1 MAAFDSKAS
10 KSKSAQMS
18 GDAIAYFKRV
28 KSQVKIEDLDKVR
41 KLLRYKKKGPL
52 ANIWSKVTDLWAV
65 ANDKDIPFA
74 QKAGPIAALLY
85 VVMPIDLIP
94 DAIPFAGLID
104 DAAVVGYVVSTLA
117 TKFSKIKQPKA
128 SPH

>member
-18 GDAIAYFKRV
+18 GDAIAFFKRV
-28 KSQVKIEDLDKVR
+28 KSQIKMEDLEKVR

-52 ANIWSKVTDLWAV
+52 ANIWSKVTDLWVV
-65 ANDKDIPFA
+65 ANDKNLAFA

-117 TKFSKIKQPKA
+117 TKISQIKKPK
-128 SPH
+128 PNLQ